1 MLSRGGEGAKEIL
14 LLDLDLWYSERFIGN
29 MVGNKNT
36 LILKVLT
43 TQRNLGKTYRK
54 DERLEIEKRLF
65 SYFSLVEFI
74 EFQVGLCA
82 MWLFKSV
89 YLKSDEHLY
98 CAVQYFC
105 TAQYRLYTVSQ
116 YTNIRAVHNLTAVC
130 LYCYTQT

>member
-98 CAVQYFC
+98 CAVQYF
-105 TAQYRLYTVSQ
+105 TVQ
-116 YTNIRAVHNLTAVC
+116 
-130 LYCYTQT
+130 